1 MRPLT
6 CFIETVPLLTHPSG
20 LANYVVG
27 LIQGL
32 ARVPDPVRC
41 LTGLASWRSQPHATL
56 ARRCQDLGLD
66 LGISRVPLPNRV
78 ATRLPRLADLLARP
92 SVPPVDVVHA
102 TANSFSS
109 WLPVKSGIRVLTIH
123 DVVFLRH
130 RDGTLCC
137 PELAARMSARLPGDC
152 AAADLIVTDSEFS
165 KAEICE
171 LLRLPPAKV
180 AVAHLASSLPET
192 TPGEAVPMAVEIAQA
207 LAAPFLPYVGSIDAR
222 KNITGLLA
230 AFRAMR
236 EGQPDARLVMVG
248 RPGWRG
254 DDYAREIEGTAGVQ
268 WIPGCSTPDLIRLY
282 QAARGFLLVSW
293 YEGFGLPL
301 LEAMSHGCPA
311 CYAVGSSMDE
321 VAGETCIGVRPDD
334 HGAIVEAMQL
344 FWQDDSCRRTYGL
357 PGKARSASFTWEQ
370 TARQTLASYRAALEV
385 AE

>member
-32 ARVPDPVRC
+32 AQVPEPVRC
-41 LTGLASWRSQPHATL
+41 VTGLASWRPQPHATL
-56 ARRCQDLGLD
+56 ARRCQDFGLD
-66 LGISRVPLPNRV
+66 LEISRVALPNRV

-130 RDGTLCC
+130 RDGTLCS
-137 PELAARMSARLPGDC
+137 PEFAASMAARLPGDC
-152 AAADLIVTDSEFS
+152 ATADLIVTDSEFS
-165 KAEICE
+165 KSEICD
-171 LLRLPPAKV
+171 LLQVNPHKV
-180 AVAHLASSLPET
+180 AVAYLASSLPELE
-192 TPGEAVPMAVEIAQA
+192 PDEVALPAPEVAEA
-207 LAAPFLPYVGSIDAR
+207 LAAPFLLYVGSIDAR

-230 AFRAMR
+230 AFRAMHQ
-236 EGQPDARLVMVG
+236 GQPDARLVMIG

-268 WIPGCSTPDLIRLY
+268 WIPGCSVPDLIRLY
-282 QAARGFLLVSW
+282 RAARGFLLVSW

-334 HGAIVEAMQL
+334 HAAIVEAMRL
-344 FWQDDSCRRTYGL
+344 FWRDGSCRSTYGL
-357 PGKARSASFTWEQ
+357 PAKARSALFSWEQ
-370 TARQTLASYRAALEV
+370 TARQTLASYRAALEG